1 MVRDTL
7 EIPGSTTSAA
17 VGQWWRAEQ
26 HCSDALSHTWWKS
39 VAATGARSRLAN
51 RDAGGPS
58 VQGRRESCPAE
69 GRCSSG
75 QCGTPGRWLFL
86 PTPPISILR
95 LEKNVFP
102 GPLAILCFVLCF
114 ATDACVWQLCF
125 VLRAKY
131 GAILCKLQ
139 VRSRLLSACPRLLLL
154 PP

>member
-1 MVRDTL
+1 MEGWTKRKKWMVRDTL

-102 GPLAILCFVLCF
+102 
-114 ATDACVWQLCF
+114 
-125 VLRAKY
+125 
-131 GAILCKLQ
+131 
-139 VRSRLLSACPRLLLL
+139 
-154 PP
+154 